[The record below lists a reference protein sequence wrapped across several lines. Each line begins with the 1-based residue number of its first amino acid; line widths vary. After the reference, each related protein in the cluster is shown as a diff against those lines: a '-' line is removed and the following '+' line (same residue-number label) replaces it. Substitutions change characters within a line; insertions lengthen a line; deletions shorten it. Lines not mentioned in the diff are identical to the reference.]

1 MSKTDQY
8 SRRIAN
14 YLYKDLEG
22 QEKLA
27 FEADLKLDPDLA
39 YEFNRQAEMVD
50 YFKSKVVLD
59 EMERSSDMDEAERL
73 VKEFYASKDVQIK
86 EEDPHADT
94 KPVMEKRKTLRRII
108 YPLMAAAAVLVGVL
122 IIRNESPALIS
133 SSLYSSYY
141 APLEDVNFTNRG
153 TGTVEFVGFQ
163 DALNQYLNGAYAS
176 SSRLLA
182 EVGAMYPDFA
192 EAQLFYGLSLMG
204 DAQYAASTK
213 VFESF
218 LSEFEK
224 YEAEAK
230 WYLALCYLK
239 LERIPEAGDL
249 MSELA
254 NQEGS
259 LGKDAA
265 KISKRLSAFK

>member
-14 YLYKDLEG
+14 YLYKDLEV

-27 FEADLKLDPDLA
+27 FEDDLKLDPDLA
-39 YEFNRQAEMVD
+39 FEFNRQSEMVD
-50 YFKSKVVLD
+50 YFKSKAVLN
-59 EMERSSDMDEAERL
+59 EMERSPDMDEAERL
-73 VKEFYASKDVQIK
+73 VREFYTSKDLQI
-86 EEDPHADT
+86 EAEDSRSDPNPGT
-94 KPVMEKRKTLRRII
+94 ENRKSLRRII
-108 YPLMAAAAVLVGVL
+108 YPLIAAAAVLMGIL
-122 IIRNESPALIS
+122 IIRNESPASIL

-141 APLEDVNFTNRG
+141 EPLNDVNFTGRG
-153 TGTVEFVGFQ
+153 AQDENVAEFQ
-163 DALNQYLNGAYAS
+163 EALNQYLHGEYAS
-176 SSRLLA
+176 SSRSLA
-182 EVGAMYPDFA
+182 KVGADYPDFA
-192 EAQLFYGLSLMG
+192 EAQLYFGLSLMG

-218 LSEFEK
+218 LTEFEK

-239 LERIPEAGDL
+239 LERISEAGEI

-254 NQEGS
+254 NQEGR

-265 KISKRLSAFK
+265 KISKRLSHYK